1 MPTGISEADCLARRS
16 QLDLTEQSNM
26 PCTHLEGLSAC
37 SVFCSKDHSATDTGF
52 PLVFPSI
59 FNPVSHTLLNSVLWP
74 VLSKQFSS
82 WSERQSSARP
92 PRPEVSQS
100 HPRVAKRS
108 FDRSSSRRPC
118 PEVSQRHPRVADHP
132 PTDLK
137 TVSFRCH
144 NRSSARRPCH
154 RFFRAI
160 SAWRSSHLSALR
172 HGDPAQRCLR
182 GIPAWQRGYLS
193 GLRHGAPSHNHLS
206 GIPAWRR
213 GLLSA
218 CWHGTLAHRC
228 LGGIL
233 AESL

>member
-100 HPRVAKRS
+100 HPRVTKRS

-144 NRSSARRPCH
+144 NRSSARRPCLQVLQ
-154 RFFRAI
+154 
-160 SAWRSSHLSALR
+160 SHLRVAKQSSIGPSARRPCPEVSQR
-172 HGDPAQRCLR
+172 HPRVAKG
-182 GIPAWQRGYLS
+182 LS
-193 GLRHGAPSHNHLS
+193 IGSSARRPLPQPSQ
-206 GIPAWRR
+206 
-213 GLLSA
+213 
-218 CWHGTLAHRC
+218 WHPRVAKRASI
-228 LGGIL
+228 GIL
-233 AESL
+233 ARRPCPQMP

>member
-1 MPTGISEADCLARRS
+1 MD
-16 QLDLTEQSNM
+16 QVQ
-26 PCTHLEGLSAC
+26 
-37 SVFCSKDHSATDTGF
+37 KY
-52 PLVFPSI
+52 VFPSI

-118 PEVSQRHPRVADHP
+118 PEVSQRHPRVADHH

-144 NRSSARRPCH
+144 NRSSARRP
-154 RFFRAI
+154 
-160 SAWRSSHLSALR
+160 LSI
-172 HGDPAQRCLR
+172 GT
-182 GIPAWQRGYLS
+182 S
-193 GLRHGAPSHNHLS
+193 VVAPLNHCELVYR
-206 GIPAWRR
+206 IVAE
-213 GLLSA
+213 
-218 CWHGTLAHRC
+218 
-228 LGGIL
+228 LGFVKFTWNEPVLIIK
-233 AESL
+233 